1 MNVNHN
7 VRTQRGQQDL
17 NRLILAIACIINAL
31 VAVNA
36 ALHNPFIGYDA
47 DNHLD
52 YVSVLAVRLPTE
64 SDSLEYYSPPLP
76 YFLPSLVFQLCES
89 NTVTCKYVAG
99 KFAQGINLLL
109 SIVITVFLIKTADL
123 IRPKDQHFKI
133 AVLIMFGILTVY
145 YKTFSQVRGEP
156 YVAFFEVLS
165 IYLVLQLAQTPEA
178 LTVKDGILPGI
189 CLGGLCLSRQF
200 GFLLFPAI
208 GCLVVLIVIW
218 KKTLGLK
225 YSGVILCSIFVAFI
239 TCSWFYL
246 YLHRTYG
253 TFTPYAIRPR
263 EFSFSNQPLSF
274 YRNTGIGN
282 SLLFRSPTRK
292 TFNNQFIPIFYSET
306 WGDYWGY
313 FVFRREGIL
322 EYKSNQAAIN
332 PYLGRVNLVSL
343 IPSLIFAGGMIF
355 GLRSL
360 QQSFNVANSSFES
373 RAFSFFVLIV
383 LISLTG
389 YLWYLLTYTMIPKG
403 ATIKATYMIQIF
415 MVLPF
420 LAANFLEKLRAIYP
434 GLYSLSLALILAVF
448 VHNIPAML
456 THYWRLQPY

>member
-1 MNVNHN
+1 M
-7 VRTQRGQQDL
+7 GQENL
-17 NRLILAIACIINAL
+17 NRTILAIACIINLL
-31 VAVNA
+31 VAFNA
-36 ALHNPFIGYDA
+36 VVHDPFIGYDA

-52 YVSVLAVRLPTE
+52 YVSVLAVRLPAK

-89 NTVTCKYVAG
+89 NTITCKYVAG
-99 KFAQGINLLL
+99 KFAQGVNLLL
-109 SIVITVFLIKTADL
+109 SIAITVFLIKIADL

-133 AVLIMFGILTVY
+133 ATLLMFGVLTVH

-165 IYLVLQLAQTPEA
+165 IYFVLKLAQTPET
-178 LTVKDGILPGI
+178 LTLKDGILPGI

-200 GFLLFPAI
+200 GFLLLPAI
-208 GCLVVLIVIW
+208 GCLAGLIVIRN
-218 KKTLGLK
+218 KTLGLK
-225 YSGVILCSIFVAFI
+225 YSGIILFSFFVAFLSS
-239 TCSWFYL
+239 SWFYFHL
-246 YLHRTYG
+246 NRTYG
-253 TFTPYAIRPR
+253 SFTSYAIRPR
-263 EFSFSNQPLSF
+263 TFSFSNQPLSF

-282 SLLFRSPTRK
+282 FSLFRSPTRK
-292 TFNNQFIPIFYSET
+292 TFNNELIPIFYSET

-322 EYKSNQAAIN
+322 AYKSNQAEVN

-343 IPSLIFAGGMIF
+343 IPSLIFAGGMLF
-355 GLRSL
+355 GLGSL
-360 QQSFNVANSSFES
+360 RQSLISTESSFES

-383 LISLTG
+383 LISLAG

-415 MVLPF
+415 MVIPF
-420 LAANFLEKLRAIYP
+420 LAASFLEKIRATNSR
-434 GLYSLSLALILAVF
+434 LYFLSLGLILAVF
-448 VHNIPAML
+448 VHNVPAMI
-456 THYWRLQPY
+456 THYWRLHSY

>member
-1 MNVNHN
+1 MSQEN
-7 VRTQRGQQDL
+7 L
-17 NRLILAIACIINAL
+17 NRIILAIACIINIL
-31 VAVNA
+31 VAFNA

-52 YVSVLAVRLPTE
+52 YVSVLAERLPTK

-76 YFLPSLVFQLCES
+76 YFLPSLVFQVCES
-89 NTVTCKYVAG
+89 NIITCKYIAG

-109 SIVITVFLIKTADL
+109 SIIITVFLIKIADL

-133 AVLIMFGILTVY
+133 AVLIMFGLLTVY

-156 YVAFFEVLS
+156 YVAFFEVVS
-165 IYLVLQLAQTPEA
+165 IYLVLKLAQTPE
-178 LTVKDGILPGI
+178 TVTLKDGILPGI

-208 GCLVVLIVIW
+208 GCLAVLTVIQ

-225 YSGVILCSIFVAFI
+225 YGGVILLSFFIAFI
-239 TCSWFYL
+239 TCSWFYFHL
-246 YLHRTYG
+246 NRTYG
-253 TFTPYAIRPR
+253 SFTPYAIRPR
-263 EFSFSNQPLSF
+263 TISFSNQPLSF

-282 SLLFRSPTRK
+282 FLLFRSPTRK

-332 PYLGRVNLVSL
+332 SYLGNVNLVSL
-343 IPSLIFAGGMIF
+343 IPSLIFAIGVIF
-355 GLRSL
+355 GLGSL
-360 QQSFNVANSSFES
+360 RQSLSSTNSSFES
-373 RAFSFFVLIV
+373 RAYSLFVLIV
-383 LISLTG
+383 WISLAG
-389 YLWYLLTYTMIPKG
+389 YFWYLIKYTMIPKG
-403 ATIKATYMIQIF
+403 ATIKATYMIQIY

-420 LAANFLEKLRAIYP
+420 LAASFLEKIRATRPRFY
-434 GLYSLSLALILAVF
+434 LLILALAFAVF
-448 VHNIPAML
+448 AHNLPAMIS
-456 THYWRLQPY
+456 HYWRLHSY

>member
-1 MNVNHN
+1 MKIDHN
-7 VRTQRGQQDL
+7 VRTQRGEQNL
-17 NRLILAIACIINAL
+17 SRLILAIACIINLL
-31 VAVNA
+31 VAFNA
-36 ALHNPFIGYDA
+36 VIHDPFIGYDA

-52 YVSVLAVRLPTE
+52 YVSVLALRLPAK

-89 NTVTCKYVAG
+89 NTITCKYVAG

-109 SIVITVFLIKTADL
+109 SIVITIFLIKIADL

-165 IYLVLQLAQTPEA
+165 IYLVLKLAQTSEA
-178 LTVKDGILPGI
+178 VTLKDGILPGM

-208 GCLVVLIVIW
+208 GCLAVLIVIRE
-218 KKTLGLK
+218 KTLGLK
-225 YSGVILCSIFVAFI
+225 YSGVILFSFFVAFLSS
-239 TCSWFYL
+239 SWFYFHL
-246 YLHRTYG
+246 NRTYG
-253 TFTPYAIRPR
+253 SFTSYAIRPR
-263 EFSFSNQPLSF
+263 TFAFSNQPLSF

-282 SLLFRSPTRK
+282 FSLFRSPTRK
-292 TFNNQFIPIFYSET
+292 TFNNELIPIFYSET

-343 IPSLIFAGGMIF
+343 IPSLIFAIGMIF

-360 QQSFNVANSSFES
+360 QRSLNATHSSFES

-383 LISLTG
+383 LISWAG

-420 LAANFLEKLRAIYP
+420 LAANVLEKLRGTNP
-434 GLYSLSLALILAVF
+434 RLYLLSLGLILAVF
-448 VHNIPAML
+448 VHNLPAMI

>member
-1 MNVNHN
+1 MRERN
-7 VRTQRGQQDL
+7 L
-17 NRLILAIACIINAL
+17 NRIILAIACIINVL

-52 YVSVLAVRLPTE
+52 YVSVLAEHLPNQ

-76 YFLPSLVFQLCES
+76 YFLPSRIFQLCES

-109 SIVITVFLIKTADL
+109 SIVITVFLIKIADL

-133 AVLIMFGILTVY
+133 ATLLMFGLLTVY

-156 YVAFFEVLS
+156 YVAFFEVVS
-165 IYLVLQLAQTPEA
+165 IYLVLKLAQTPEVVT
-178 LTVKDGILPGI
+178 LKDGILPGI

-208 GCLVVLIVIW
+208 GCLAVLIVIR

-225 YSGVILCSIFVAFI
+225 YGGVILFSFFVAFI
-239 TCSWFYL
+239 TCSWFYFHL
-246 YLHRTYG
+246 NRTYG
-253 TFTPYAIRPR
+253 SFTPYAIRPR
-263 EFSFSNQPLSF
+263 AFSFSNQPLSF

-282 SLLFRSPTRK
+282 FSLFRSPTRK
-292 TFNNQFIPIFYSET
+292 TFNNELIPIFYSET

-332 PYLGRVNLVSL
+332 PYLGNVNLVSL
-343 IPSLIFAGGMIF
+343 IPSFIFAIGMIF

-360 QQSFNVANSSFES
+360 MQSLNSTNSSFES

-383 LISLTG
+383 LISLAG
-389 YLWYLLTYTMIPKG
+389 YLWYLLRYTMIPKG

-420 LAANFLEKLRAIYP
+420 LAASFLEKIRETNSR
-434 GLYSLSLALILAVF
+434 LYFLCLASALAVF
-448 VHNIPAML
+448 VHNLPAMI
-456 THYWRLQPY
+456 THYWRLQSY

>member
-1 MNVNHN
+1 MGEQN
-7 VRTQRGQQDL
+7 L
-17 NRLILAIACIINAL
+17 NRVILAIACIINAL

-36 ALHNPFIGYDA
+36 AFHNPFIGYDA

-52 YVSVLAVRLPTE
+52 YVSVLADHLPTK

-76 YFLPSLVFQLCES
+76 YFLPSLIFQLCES
-89 NTVTCKYVAG
+89 NTITCKYVAG

-109 SIVITVFLIKTADL
+109 SIVITVFLIKIADL

-133 AVLIMFGILTVY
+133 ATLLMFGLLTVY

-156 YVAFFEVLS
+156 YVAFFEIVS
-165 IYLVLQLAQTPEA
+165 IYFVLKLTQTPEA
-178 LTVKDGILPGI
+178 VTLKDGILPGI

-200 GFLLFPAI
+200 GLLLVPAI
-208 GCLVVLIVIW
+208 GCLAVLIVVR

-225 YSGVILCSIFVAFI
+225 YGGVLLFSFFVAFI
-239 TCSWFYL
+239 TCSWFYFHL
-246 YLHRTYG
+246 NRTYG
-253 TFTPYAIRPR
+253 SFTSYAIRPR
-263 EFSFSNQPLSF
+263 TFSFSNQPLSF

-282 SLLFRSPTRK
+282 LSLFRSPTRK
-292 TFNNQFIPIFYSET
+292 TFNNELIPIFYSET

-332 PYLGRVNLVSL
+332 PYLGRVNLASL

-355 GLRSL
+355 GIGSLQRSL
-360 QQSFNVANSSFES
+360 SFTSSSFES

-383 LISLTG
+383 LISLAG

-420 LAANFLEKLRAIYP
+420 LAASFLEKLRAINP
-434 GLYSLSLALILAVF
+434 RLYSLSLALILAVF
-448 VHNIPAML
+448 LHNLPAL
-456 THYWRLQPY
+456 ITQYWRLQPY

>member
-1 MNVNHN
+1 MGEQN
-7 VRTQRGQQDL
+7 L
-17 NRLILAIACIINAL
+17 NRIILAIACIINAL

-52 YVSVLAVRLPTE
+52 YVSVLVEHLPTK

-89 NTVTCKYVAG
+89 NTITCKYVAG

-109 SIVITVFLIKTADL
+109 SIVITVFLIKIADL

-133 AVLIMFGILTVY
+133 ATLLMFGLLTVY

-156 YVAFFEVLS
+156 YVAFFEIVS
-165 IYLVLQLAQTPEA
+165 IYLVLKLAQTPEA
-178 LTVKDGILPGI
+178 VTLKDGILPGI

-208 GCLVVLIVIW
+208 GCLAVLIVIR
-218 KKTLGLK
+218 KKSLGLK
-225 YSGVILCSIFVAFI
+225 YGGVILFSFFVAFI
-239 TCSWFYL
+239 TCSWFYFHL
-246 YLHRTYG
+246 NRTYG
-253 TFTPYAIRPR
+253 SFTSYAIRPR
-263 EFSFSNQPLSF
+263 TFSFSNQPLSF

-282 SLLFRSPTRK
+282 FSLFRSPTRK
-292 TFNNQFIPIFYSET
+292 TFNNELIPIFYSET

-332 PYLGRVNLVSL
+332 PYLGNVNLVSL
-343 IPSLIFAGGMIF
+343 IPSFIFAIGMIF

-360 QQSFNVANSSFES
+360 MQSLNSTNSSFES
-373 RAFSFFVLIV
+373 QAFSFFVLIV
-383 LISLTG
+383 LISLAG
-389 YLWYLLTYTMIPKG
+389 YLWYLLRYTMIPKG

-420 LAANFLEKLRAIYP
+420 LAASFLEKLRETNSR
-434 GLYSLSLALILAVF
+434 LYFLCLASALAVF
-448 VHNIPAML
+448 VHNLPAMI
-456 THYWRLQPY
+456 THYWRLHSY

>member
-1 MNVNHN
+1 M
-7 VRTQRGQQDL
+7 GQQYL
-17 NRLILAIACIINAL
+17 NSIILAIACIINSL
-31 VAVNA
+31 VAINA
-36 ALHNPFIGYDA
+36 VLHDPFIGYDA

-52 YVSVLAVRLPTE
+52 YVSVLAVHLPTK

-89 NTVTCKYVAG
+89 NTITCKYVAG

-133 AVLIMFGILTVY
+133 AILIMFGILTVY
-145 YKTFSQVRGEP
+145 YKTFSQIRGEP

-165 IYLVLQLAQTPEA
+165 IYLVLKLAQTPEA
-178 LTVKDGILPGI
+178 VTPKDGILPGI

-225 YSGVILCSIFVAFI
+225 YGGVILCSFFVAFI
-239 TCSWFYL
+239 CCSWFYFHL
-246 YLHRTYG
+246 NRTYG
-253 TFTPYAIRPR
+253 SFTPYAIRPR
-263 EFSFSNQPLSF
+263 TFSFSNQPLSF

-313 FVFRREGIL
+313 FVFRREEIL

-332 PYLGRVNLVSL
+332 PYLGNVNLVSL
-343 IPSLIFAGGMIF
+343 IPSFIFAIGMIF

-360 QQSFNVANSSFES
+360 MQSLNSTNSSFES

-383 LISLTG
+383 LISLAG
-389 YLWYLLTYTMIPKG
+389 YLWYLLRYTMIPKG

-420 LAANFLEKLRAIYP
+420 LAASFLEKIRETNSR
-434 GLYSLSLALILAVF
+434 LYFLCLASALAVF
-448 VHNIPAML
+448 VHNLPAMI